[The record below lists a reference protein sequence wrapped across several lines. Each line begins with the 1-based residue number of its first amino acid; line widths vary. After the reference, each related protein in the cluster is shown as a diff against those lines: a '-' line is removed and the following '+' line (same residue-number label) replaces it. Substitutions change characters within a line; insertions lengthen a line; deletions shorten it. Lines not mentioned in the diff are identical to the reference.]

1 MAARTIAATDTLETL
16 RTTFNA
22 LSSQD
27 FGDIDSLDAGLAA
40 TSVIGA
46 VNEIYGITLATAGF
60 TISDGSNTQDIAS
73 GETLTVNGTS
83 NEIEATVSATD
94 TLTIGLPSAV
104 TITTSLDVSTL
115 SFATGSITDSSGA
128 IDFGDEDLSTT
139 GDMSVGTV
147 NSSTVPSSQTLVGR
161 TTTDTLT
168 NKTLTQPTITQ
179 PSISAPTI
187 TSDMTLAASVTLKF
201 EGATD
206 NDFET
211 TLTVVDPTADRTITF
226 PNATGTVPLLDDSVT
241 LTNKT
246 ISGSSNTITDINASN
261 LSSGTVPNARL
272 DQQLQDVAGLAVTNG
287 GFIVGDGS
295 NFVLET
301 GATARASLSLD
312 TGDDVQFDSFGVGTA
327 ASGTTGE
334 IRATNDITAFY
345 SSDIVLKENIHNIPS
360 ASDKIE
366 QLNGV
371 LFDWKQDFIDSKG
384 GEDGY
389 FMRKSD
395 VGVIA
400 QDVEKVLPEI
410 VGTRSDGIKAVK
422 YDRLVALLIEGFKEL
437 KKEIKEIKGLNSYK

>member
-1 MAARTIAATDTLETL
+1 MAARTIATTDTLETL
-16 RTTFNA
+16 RTEFNA

-27 FGDIDSLDAGLAA
+27 FGDIASLDAGLAA

-94 TLTIGLPSAV
+94 TLTIGLPDVVAV
-104 TITTSLDVSTL
+104 TTSLTIGGVAVPTISSSSTL
-115 SFATGSITDSSGA
+115 TNKTLTSPVLTSPVISTISNTGTLTLPTSTD
-128 IDFGDEDLSTT
+128 
-139 GDMSVGTV
+139 
-147 NSSTVPSSQTLVGR
+147 TLVGR
-161 TTTDTLT
+161 ATTDTLT

-179 PSISAPTI
+179 PTISAPTI
-187 TSDMTLAASVTLKF
+187 TSDMTLGASVSLKF

-211 TLTVVDPTADRTITF
+211 ALTVVDPTADRTITF
-226 PNATGTVPLLDDSVT
+226 PNATGTVVLADASQT

-246 ISGSSNTITDINASN
+246 IDASQ
-261 LSSGTVPNARL
+261 LSGTINNARL
-272 DQQLQDVAGLAVTNG
+272 DAQLQDVAGLAVTNG

-301 GATARASLSLD
+301 GATARTSLGLGTS
-312 TGDDVQFDSFGVGTA
+312 DDVQFDSFGVGTG

-345 SSDIVLKENIHNIPS
+345 SSDIALKENIHNIPS

-437 KKEIKEIKGLNSYK
+437 KQEIKELKTHK